1 MDTELLIPSL
11 DVHAF
16 GMDDLGI
23 SVLPD
28 GDFLAFL
35 GDLAGPDPLDQG
47 ATTLPILPEP
57 PIKASPPQFQVPAAV
72 DVQTPWQVP
81 TGLQL
86 QKQASLRGSPCS
98 SAASA
103 EATNCPESPMISSP
117 ATSSGAPAPT
127 GPSSTATAAAAAV
140 AVTTRKR
147 QRSQTQQPSAATQS
161 SDLPED
167 SQDEDEEQP
176 RLTKAQLAAAKRR
189 APVVDW
195 RAIDDPEERRKQR
208 RLAKNRITAARSRER
223 KKEQMAD
230 MEQRMSKLEA
240 ENNSLRSLL
249 QSMMSENT
257 SLKEQLASLNRGAA
271 AAPPAYEGS
280 PKPAVL
286 VKCLAI
292 MHLVCCLLMC
302 AKASLS
308 LVVPLMSLV
317 LQQESQA
324 AGALASSCAVAAPQC
339 SVSGA
344 MSGSVAA
351 REWWRVRLRPA
362 LSVC

>member
-1 MDTELLIPSL
+1 MQTKLKCIHHKMHCCITHLVCLLTVWSVSAAPALIP
-11 DVHAF
+11 
-16 GMDDLGI
+16 
-23 SVLPD
+23 
-28 GDFLAFL
+28 
-35 GDLAGPDPLDQG
+35 
-47 ATTLPILPEP
+47 
-57 PIKASPPQFQVPAAV
+57 
-72 DVQTPWQVP
+72 
-81 TGLQL
+81 
-86 QKQASLRGSPCS
+86 
-98 SAASA
+98 
-103 EATNCPESPMISSP
+103 
-117 ATSSGAPAPT
+117 
-127 GPSSTATAAAAAV
+127 
-140 AVTTRKR
+140 TR
-147 QRSQTQQPSAATQS
+147 
-161 SDLPED
+161 
-167 SQDEDEEQP
+167 
-176 RLTKAQLAAAKRR
+176 
-189 APVVDW
+189 
-195 RAIDDPEERRKQR
+195 
-208 RLAKNRITAARSRER
+208 RSRER

-324 AGALASSCAVAAPQC
+324 AGESASSCAVAAPQC

-344 MSGSVAA
+344 MSGSEVAA

-362 LSVC
+362 LSLC